1 VSCRRFE
8 GKVAV
13 VTGGGG
19 GIGSATS
26 SRLADEGAA
35 IAVTDLN
42 LDAAEAEVARI
53 VERGGT
59 ARAYV
64 HDVAQRAS
72 WEEVTA
78 GIVADLGGI
87 DVLVNNAG
95 ITRDRTLIKMTD
107 DEWESVIAVHLRGMW
122 LGCQHTVPQMRE
134 RGGGAIVNLSSEVRY
149 GQFGQANYA
158 SAKAGIVGL
167 TRTVAIEHAR
177 HGIRCNA
184 VAPGG
189 VLSAMLAKV
198 PEHVLE
204 RWVERIP
211 MGRFGEPREVAATI
225 AFLLSD
231 DASYVTG
238 QVLGIDGGSVPS

>member
-1 VSCRRFE
+1 VSCRRFD
-8 GKVAV
+8 GKVAL

-26 SRLADEGAA
+26 SRLAEEGAA
-35 IAVTDLN
+35 IAVTDVN
-42 LDAAEAEVARI
+42 LAAAEGEVARI
-53 VERGGT
+53 AERGGT
-59 ARAYV
+59 ARAYA

-78 GIVADLGGI
+78 AVVADLGGI

-95 ITRDRTLIKMTD
+95 ITRDRTLLKMTD
-107 DEWESVIAVHLRGMW
+107 EEWESVIAVHLRGMW
-122 LGCQHTVPQMRE
+122 LGCQHAIPQMRE

-177 HGIRCNA
+177 HGVRCNA

-189 VLSAMLAKV
+189 VQSAMLAKV

-211 MGRFGEPREVAATI
+211 MERFGQPSEVASVI
-225 AFLLSD
+225 AFLASD

>member
-1 VSCRRFE
+1 VSCRRFD
-8 GKVAV
+8 GKVAL

-26 SRLADEGAA
+26 SRLAEEGAA
-35 IAVTDLN
+35 IAVTDVN
-42 LDAAEAEVARI
+42 LAAAEGEVARI
-53 VERGGT
+53 AERGGT
-59 ARAYV
+59 ARAYA

-78 GIVADLGGI
+78 AVVADLGGI

-95 ITRDRTLIKMTD
+95 ITRDRTLLKMTD
-107 DEWESVIAVHLRGMW
+107 EEWESVIAVHLRGMW
-122 LGCQHTVPQMRE
+122 LGCQHAIPQMRE

>member
-1 VSCRRFE
+1 MTYDLK
-8 GKVAV
+8 GKNVL
-13 VTGGGG
+13 VTGASG
-19 GIGSATS
+19 GIGAALAEGFAARGATVGICARRTDKLDAVLARCREHAPDS
-26 SRLADEGAA
+26 KAWTIDLADLDGLEAFAA
-35 IAVTDLN
+35 
-42 LDAAEAEVARI
+42 
-53 VERGGT
+53 
-59 ARAYV
+59 
-64 HDVAQRAS
+64 Q
-72 WEEVTA
+72 
-78 GIVADLGGI
+78 ADKELGGI

-95 ITRDRTLIKMTD
+95 ITRDRSLLKMTD

-122 LGCQHTVPQMRE
+122 LGCQHAIPQMRE

-149 GQFGQANYA
+149 GQFGQANYS

-189 VLSAMLAKV
+189 VQSAMLAKV

-211 MGRFGEPREVAATI
+211 MERFGEPREVAAVI
-225 AFLLSD
+225 AFLASD